1 MIIIKNNLIRHE
13 PPFEYVITG
22 HAGYAETGR
31 DIVCSAVSCLHYSF
45 IRWMSERGIQF
56 SCSDDGKILAV
67 SVDDELAR
75 SCFEM
80 VITGFEGISDV
91 YRDNVKIMYT

>member
-1 MIIIKNNLIRHE
+1 MIIIKNNLIPGE
-13 PPFEYVITG
+13 LPLEYVITG
-22 HAGYAETGR
+22 HAGYAETGS

-45 IRWMSERGIQF
+45 IKWLSERGIQF
-56 SCSDDGKILAV
+56 SCSDNGKILAV
-67 SVDDELAR
+67 SVDDQLAR

-91 YRDNVKIMYT
+91 YRDNVKIVYT